1 MKKRNKL
8 LLIIACVIVVIA
20 GAALGGYKMYR
31 VHEVKKCGILLAF
44 DDYNEQNW
52 IDHFEL
58 FEKYDVPVTFF
69 VTLGEPTE
77 FCFDAIKRGHEIGY
91 HTIDHSKVTE
101 LTDEEIREKAI
112 DPIET
117 FKEAGIE
124 LTSFAYPYGAR
135 TEELDELLLEHY
147 KTVRGA
153 YFYELHNKA
162 DLRHGFV
169 DAYPLDN
176 TYFETDEEFQESIDA
191 ILEELCANEG
201 AVTCMYSHAIDG
213 GAWCVREDRL
223 EYLFQ
228 KAHEMGLEFYTFQE
242 WQNF

>member
-1 MKKRNKL
+1 VKKQGKL
-8 LLIIACVIVVIA
+8 LLIIGCAVIVIA
-20 GAALGGYKMYR
+20 AAVLGGYKMYR

-52 IDHFEL
+52 RDHFDL
-58 FEKYDVPVTFF
+58 FEKYNVPVTFF
-69 VTLGEPTE
+69 VTLDEPNE
-77 FCFDAIKRGHEIGY
+77 FCHDAIKKGHEIGC
-91 HTIDHSKVTE
+91 HTIGHMKVTE
-101 LTDEEIREKAI
+101 MTDEEIQEKVI
-112 DPIET
+112 DPIEI
-117 FKEAGIE
+117 FGKDGIE
-124 LTSFAYPYGAR
+124 ITSFAYPYGAR
-135 TEELDELLLEHY
+135 TEELDELLLQHY

-176 TYFETDEEFQESIDA
+176 YYFESDEEFQKSIDA
-191 ILEELCANEG
+191 ILDELCENEG

-213 GAWCVREDRL
+213 GDWCVTEDHL

-228 KAHEMGLEFYTFQE
+228 KAHERGLEFYTFQQ